1 MAQRGKR
8 YRTAQQAIEAGR
20 LYAPA
25 EAMELVKQA
34 ASAKFDE
41 TIEVALRLGVDARH
55 GDQMVRG
62 TVNLPHGTGK
72 PPRVAA
78 VAQGEKAQEAE
89 AAGADAVG
97 GEDLVAKIDEGW
109 REFDILVATRDVMRM
124 VGRLGKK
131 LGPRMPSPKAGTVS
145 DEIGKTIRD
154 LKSGKVEFRIDK
166 AGIIHQGIGRASF
179 SAEQLA
185 ENLGALA
192 GALLKAKPA
201 SAKGQYL
208 RRIAVSAA
216 MGPSVSVDPA
226 ALESMAERMA
236 A

>member
-8 YRTAQQAIEAGR
+8 YRTARDTVERVR
-20 LYAPA
+20 LYGPA
-25 EAMELVKQA
+25 EAMEIIRRT

-41 TIEVALRLGVDARH
+41 TVDVAVRLGVDARR

-78 VAQGEKAQEAE
+78 VAQGEKAQE
-89 AAGADAVG
+89 
-97 GEDLVAKIDEGW
+97 DLVQRIDEGW
-109 REFDILVATRDVMRM
+109 RDFDILVATRDMMRT

-145 DEIGKTIRD
+145 DEIGKTVRD
-154 LKSGKVEFRIDK
+154 LKSGKVEFRIEK
-166 AGIIHQGIGRASF
+166 AGIVHLPIGRASF
-179 SAEQLA
+179 SAQQLTD
-185 ENLGALA
+185 NLLALA
-192 GALLKAKPA
+192 GALIKARPS
-201 SAKGQYL
+201 SARGQYL
-208 RRIAVSAA
+208 RGIAVSCT
-216 MGPSVSVDPA
+216 MGPSVHVDPA
-226 ALESMAERMA
+226 ALQAMAEGIA

>member
-1 MAQRGKR
+1 MAKRGKR
-8 YRTAQQAIEAGR
+8 YRAALQAIERGR
-20 LYAPA
+20 LYPA
-25 EAMELVKQA
+25 AQAMELIKQT

-41 TIEVALRLGVDARH
+41 TVEVAVRLGVDARH

-62 TVNLPHGTGK
+62 TVTLPHGTGK

-78 VAQGEKAQEAE
+78 IAQGEKAQEAE

-131 LGPRMPSPKAGTVS
+131 LGPRMPSAKSGTVS
-145 DEIGKTIRD
+145 DEIGKTVRD
-154 LKSGKVEFRIDK
+154 LKGGKVEFRIDK
-166 AGIIHQGIGRASF
+166 AGIIHLPIGRGSF

-185 ENLGALA
+185 ENLTALVGALI
-192 GALLKAKPA
+192 KARPA

-208 RRIAVSAA
+208 RRIAVSSA
-216 MGPSVSVDPA
+216 MGPSVFVDPA
-226 ALESMAERMA
+226 AVQTMAEAMA

>member
-1 MAQRGKR
+1 MAKRGKR
-8 YRTAQQAIEAGR
+8 YRAAVQPIERGR
-20 LYAPA
+20 LYPPG
-25 EAMELVKQA
+25 EAMDLVKRG

-41 TIEVALRLGVDARH
+41 RVEVAIRLGVDARH

-72 PPRVAA
+72 SPRVAV

-145 DEIGKTIRD
+145 DEIGKTVRD
-154 LKSGKVEFRIDK
+154 LKGGKIEFRIDK
-166 AGIIHQGIGRASF
+166 AGIVHLPIGRASF

-185 ENLGALA
+185 ENLTTLVGALM
-192 GALLKAKPA
+192 KARPA

-208 RRIAVSAA
+208 RRIAVSSA
-216 MGPSVSVDPA
+216 MGPSVWVDPA
-226 ALESMAERMA
+226 ALQTIAEA
-236 A
+236 AAA